1 MNKRTLAFEIL
12 SDQFGDVI
20 GKVGSVLM
28 QYGPQT
34 MAELIQATSMQFPHI
49 RNALLV
55 LIQHN
60 MCIYYDKNIHLQ
72 NLEQGKQREASEEDD
87 MKTQTEKQREQ
98 EERRERWKHKGGGG
112 NDIGV
117 APTAATEEQ
126 EPESIRNEKQKLFEK
141 QSKIIY
147 YQIVI
152 DNIIVRLKSA
162 KFLDIV
168 KTKYGG
174 DGEELLHTL
183 LQHGRLTMKDLI
195 QKSLESIASHHNDLM
210 FSSESKRTTFLTTFQ
225 KMVKDRY
232 IKRVQPYMSSVQI
245 EEQKKKSKENTNSTS
260 GIFNK
265 IAKHKDKEK
274 KKKTE
279 KKGSSK
285 KRKTL
290 VDDDEEEP
298 ASTME
303 PEKKKKKQTTES
315 TLEFDVED
323 DLADSTTAEE
333 DSGSYIDAENILWT
347 TNYAQFIRTFRNESI
362 LQYVESKLGEQ
373 FSSIVAAAFEETAPY
388 QRTKNDPMSTPI
400 KFERLYERIQETEEI
415 GRKVLENNLTFLY
428 NPELDIMRQMGKD
441 TYVINLKGISDKIK
455 RQETE
460 VIITQKFSVIGCR
473 LFRLLIERKFLEQ
486 RHIAEVALLP
496 SHEARTLLFNM
507 LRGGML
513 HLQEIPKNK
522 EHAPEQTFFLWSVKL
537 DEVFEK
543 IIDDMYKTVRNLRMR
558 LKHEQQHIIE
568 SGILESAYLSEEQE
582 NQIKSLKNIEDR
594 LEASL
599 IKLVDLI
606 TVFED
611 F

>member
-1 MNKRTLAFEIL
+1 
-12 SDQFGDVI
+12 
-20 GKVGSVLM
+20 
-28 QYGPQT
+28 
-34 MAELIQATSMQFPHI
+34 
-49 RNALLV
+49 
-55 LIQHN
+55 
-60 MCIYYDKNIHLQ
+60 
-72 NLEQGKQREASEEDD
+72 
-87 MKTQTEKQREQ
+87 
-98 EERRERWKHKGGGG
+98 
-112 NDIGV
+112 
-117 APTAATEEQ
+117 
-126 EPESIRNEKQKLFEK
+126 
-141 QSKIIY
+141 
-147 YQIVI
+147 
-152 DNIIVRLKSA
+152 
-162 KFLDIV
+162 
-168 KTKYGG
+168 
-174 DGEELLHTL
+174 
-183 LQHGRLTMKDLI
+183 
-195 QKSLESIASHHNDLM
+195 M
-210 FSSESKRTTFLTTFQ
+210 FSTESKRSAFLTTFQ

-232 IKRVQPYMSSVQI
+232 IKRVQPYMSSVQL

-260 GIFNK
+260 DILNK
-265 IAKHKDKEK
+265 IAKQNKEKEK

-290 VDDDEEEP
+290 VDDDEEE
-298 ASTME
+298 SSSNLE

-315 TLEFDVED
+315 NLEFDVED
-323 DLADSTTAEE
+323 NLAESNLEE
-333 DSGSYIDAENILWT
+333 DSTSFIDAENILWT

-373 FSSIVAAAFEETAPY
+373 FAAIVAAAFEETAPY
-388 QRTKNDPMSTPI
+388 QRSKNDPMSTPI
-400 KFERLYERIQETEEI
+400 KFERLYERIQEKEEI

-428 NPELDIMRQMGKD
+428 NPELDILRQMGKD

-473 LFRLLIERKFLEQ
+473 LFRLLIEKKFLEQ
-486 RHIAEVALLP
+486 RHIAEYALLP

-513 HLQEIPKNK
+513 HLQEIAKNK

-537 DEVFEK
+537 DDVFEK
-543 IIDDMYKTVRNLRMR
+543 LVDDMYKTVRNLRMR
-558 LKHEQQHIIE
+558 LKHEQQQIIE

-582 NQIKSLKNIEDR
+582 NQIKSLNNIEDR

-606 TVFED
+606 TIFED